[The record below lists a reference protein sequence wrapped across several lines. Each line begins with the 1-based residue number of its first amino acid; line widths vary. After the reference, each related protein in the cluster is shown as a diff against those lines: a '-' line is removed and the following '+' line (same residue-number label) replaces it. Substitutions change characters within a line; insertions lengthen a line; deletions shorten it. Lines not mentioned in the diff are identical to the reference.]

1 MATIPKD
8 EIQKRIAALQSR
20 MTNGETPL
28 DGVIIVQNID
38 LYYFA
43 GTVQTA
49 HLLIPAS
56 GEPRLLV
63 RKVLERAQAD
73 SPLTDIQDLRSMRQL
88 QAHVEELCGPAPWRL
103 GMELDVLPAA
113 SLAFYEKLLESASFT
128 DASPAIMDLRAVK
141 SDWELDQIRDAAA
154 LNDAVYKELPEVLK
168 PGMSTI
174 NLQATLDAF
183 MYRAGG
189 LGLTRFRGLN
199 LECNPGVI
207 VSGPNGAIPGH
218 SQFPIG
224 GKGPHP
230 AYPQGGDHDPIVVN
244 TPIICD
250 YLSNT
255 TGYFCDQTRM
265 AVLGEMPQEASRI
278 LDGTAQVIRH
288 IESLLKPGAVP
299 EAIYESA
306 VAAAADAGI
315 AEGFMGP
322 TGYDAGFVGHGV
334 GLEVNE
340 YPILAPRMHQPLVAG
355 NVLAVEPKVTHPQYG
370 VIGLENTYV
379 VTDSG
384 PQRLSAAP
392 EDVISVAA

>member
-1 MATIPKD
+1 MTTVPQG
-8 EIQKRIAALQSR
+8 EIQRRLAALQSR
-20 MTNGETPL
+20 MTTGEAPL
-28 DGVIIVQNID
+28 DGVIIVQYVD

-49 HLLIPAS
+49 HLLIPAR

-63 RKVLERAQAD
+63 RKVLERAQGD
-73 SPLTDIQDLRSMRQL
+73 SPLADIQGLHSMRQL
-88 QAHVEELCGPAPWRL
+88 QGHIEELCGPPPWRL

-128 DASPAIMDLRAVK
+128 DASPAIMDLRSVK
-141 SDWELDQIRDAAA
+141 SDWELDRIRDAAA
-154 LNDAVYKELPEVLK
+154 LTDAVYRELPQVLK

-174 NLQATLDAF
+174 DLQATLEAF
-183 MYRAGG
+183 MCRAGG

-199 LECNPGVI
+199 LELSPGVI
-207 VSGPNGAIPGH
+207 VSGPNGAIPAY

-230 AYPQGGDHDPIVVN
+230 AYPQGGDHDPIVAD
-244 TPIICD
+244 TPIIFD
-250 YLSNT
+250 YLGSRS
-255 TGYFCDQTRM
+255 GYFCDQTRM

-278 LDGTAQVIRH
+278 LDGTAHVLRH

-299 EAIYESA
+299 EAVYESA
-306 VAAAADAGI
+306 VAAAAAAGI

-322 TGYDAGFVGHGV
+322 PGGGAGFVGHGV

-340 YPILAPRMHQPLVAG
+340 YPVLAPRMRQPLVAG

-370 VIGLENTYV
+370 VVGLENTYV

-392 EDVISVAA
+392 EDVVVVVA

>member
-154 LNDAVYKELPEVLK
+154 LNDAVYRELPEVLK

-183 MYRAGG
+183 MYCAGG

-230 AYPQGGDHDPIVVN
+230 AYPQGGDHDPISV
-244 TPIICD
+244 
-250 YLSNT
+250 
-255 TGYFCDQTRM
+255 
-265 AVLGEMPQEASRI
+265 
-278 LDGTAQVIRH
+278 
-288 IESLLKPGAVP
+288 
-299 EAIYESA
+299 
-306 VAAAADAGI
+306 
-315 AEGFMGP
+315 
-322 TGYDAGFVGHGV
+322 
-334 GLEVNE
+334 
-340 YPILAPRMHQPLVAG
+340 
-355 NVLAVEPKVTHPQYG
+355 YG
-370 VIGLENTYV
+370 
-379 VTDSG
+379 
-384 PQRLSAAP
+384 
-392 EDVISVAA
+392 